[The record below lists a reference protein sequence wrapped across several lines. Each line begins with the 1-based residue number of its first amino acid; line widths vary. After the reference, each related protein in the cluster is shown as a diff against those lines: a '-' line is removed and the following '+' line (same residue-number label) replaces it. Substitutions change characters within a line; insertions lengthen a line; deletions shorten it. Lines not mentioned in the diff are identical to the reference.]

1 VEDILL
7 QLKSYTITLGV
18 IGNDNHVDHKA
29 KTVAKSKAAFLAIA
43 LINDIIT
50 KLGIEAFLCFVDQP

>member
-1 VEDILL
+1 MEDILL

-29 KTVAKSKAAFLAIA
+29 KTAVKAEAAFLAIA
-43 LINDIIT
+43 LIDDIMT
-50 KLGIEAFLCFVDQP
+50 KLGIEAFLCFVGQP